1 MTGQRITP
9 LAFFFAFPPP
19 EPARPTP
26 ARHAVAYNG
35 GDKRIR
41 RIYD

>member
-9 LAFFFAFPPP
+9 LAFFFAFLPRSPHAH
-19 EPARPTP
+19 PAR
-26 ARHAVAYNG
+26 RAVAYNG
-35 GDKRIR
+35 GDKRNR